1 MPVLILLR
9 VIDAI
14 LQMNYDGCDNIK
26 LSTSIIDSVHNEA
39 FASLL
44 LCVIRL
50 EQNSARPST
59 K

>member
-14 LQMNYDGCDNIK
+14 LQMNDDGCDNIK

-39 FASLL
+39 FASF
-44 LCVIRL
+44 VIVCDSSRA
-50 EQNSARPST
+50 E
-59 K
+59 